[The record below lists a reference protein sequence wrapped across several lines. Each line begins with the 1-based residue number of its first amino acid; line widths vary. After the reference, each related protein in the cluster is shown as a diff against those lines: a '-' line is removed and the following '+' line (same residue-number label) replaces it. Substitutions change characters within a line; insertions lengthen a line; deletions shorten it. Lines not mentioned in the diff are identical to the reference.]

1 MRQFLEDD
9 AEFKKHQ
16 RFLRARLGIDI
27 EDEPP
32 SVIVEPVELF
42 DILHP
47 KNFVPAPDVVKADS
61 AVFHQAYMKAA
72 VRHQMDKMGRK
83 SVGVGMAPIPVQF
96 FDDGD
101 SD

>member
-1 MRQFLEDD
+1 
-9 AEFKKHQ
+9 
-16 RFLRARLGIDI
+16 
-27 EDEPP
+27 
-32 SVIVEPVELF
+32 
-42 DILHP
+42 
-47 KNFVPAPDVVKADS
+47 
-61 AVFHQAYMKAA
+61 MKAA